1 MPIKA
6 RLNWIDWMK
15 VFGMYFIVL
24 GHLFSVGMVYVYV
37 FSVPLF
43 FIISGYLTKRQ
54 DDNHVF
60 WKKTWYNL
68 VVPMLLI
75 SVICLVLDS
84 VIALKIGK
92 FDVDHIYKFPF
103 ELIFGFQNA
112 TKNLWFV
119 YTLVIIKI
127 IYQYAHCSRRWL
139 SCCIQ
144 WFLLLGLPLL
154 GYLIRESSFQLGSHD
169 LLHTSNSYINVCLA
183 YPFFM
188 LGTYMKKYRE
198 ALNARHRLIVELLL
212 FTATLAGVIA
222 CGRLNGIAMMY
233 ANSFGNNIFIF
244 YMGGIFGTI
253 MIYQICKWL
262 DGVHLRCV
270 TDISKGCILIL
281 GFQWYLLDVVYKFRH
296 GATLL
301 DWGFSVLIV
310 VAFVPFIRLVEKYC
324 PLLMGKYRIE

>member
-1 MPIKA
+1 
-6 RLNWIDWMK
+6 
-15 VFGMYFIVL
+15 
-24 GHLFSVGMVYVYV
+24 
-37 FSVPLF
+37 
-43 FIISGYLTKRQ
+43 
-54 DDNHVF
+54 
-60 WKKTWYNL
+60 
-68 VVPMLLI
+68 MLLI

-144 WFLLLGLPLL
+144 WILLLGLPLL
-154 GYLIRESSFQLGSHD
+154 GCLIRESSFQLGSHD

-212 FTATLAGVIA
+212 FTATLAGGDSVWPA
-222 CGRLNGIAMMY
+222 
-233 ANSFGNNIFIF
+233 
-244 YMGGIFGTI
+244 
-253 MIYQICKWL
+253 
-262 DGVHLRCV
+262 
-270 TDISKGCILIL
+270 
-281 GFQWYLLDVVYKFRH
+281 QWYCYDV
-296 GATLL
+296 
-301 DWGFSVLIV
+301 
-310 VAFVPFIRLVEKYC
+310 C
-324 PLLMGKYRIE
+324 